1 MKGEGRM
8 LNGIWMAMIVL
19 AFVGA
24 VCTGRWTALSAA
36 AADGARQAVET
47 VLLLLGAMCLWTG
60 IMRIAGEAGLTN
72 GLSKILSP
80 VIKRL
85 FPNYGKNETVRE
97 KISMNL
103 AANML
108 GMGNAATP
116 FGLSAMDEM
125 QKLQTGDAPTQE
137 MILFVV
143 TCWFFTCNTWKKWCI
158 ALYFLSCEKILDIDI
173 ISMAFCSLILNWS
186 CCLVLNK
193 YKNIISVKLI
203 SSHWKL
209 CCFWL
214 SKKL

>member
-1 MKGEGRM
+1 M

-60 IMRIAGEAGLTN
+60 IMR
-72 GLSKILSP
+72 SP

-97 KISMNL
+97 KISMNI

-143 TCWFFTCNTWKKWCI
+143 MNTASFQLIPSAAVTLRASYGSADPYDVLPHVW
-158 ALYFLSCEKILDIDI
+158 LVSFG
-173 ISMAFCSLILNWS
+173 SL
-186 CCLVLNK
+186 LVCVLMCR
-193 YKNIISVKLI
+193 VFQKL
-203 SSHWKL
+203 WRA
-209 CCFWL
+209 
-214 SKKL
+214 